1 MFSPMDDQTVL
12 SRINE
17 LVAEEERLLETN
29 RGMEG
34 LSEADDARLKAV
46 EVALD
51 QCWDLLRQRRAR
63 RHAGQD
69 PDEAEIRDPSTV
81 EGYVQ

>member
-1 MFSPMDDQTVL
+1 MDDVDIVHRITALADEEHALERAHAGEPL
-12 SRINE
+12 SDDE
-17 LVAEEERLLETN
+17 L
-29 RGMEG
+29 
-34 LSEADDARLKAV
+34 ARMRSL

-69 PDEAEIRDPSTV
+69 PDEAAVRPEDVV
-81 EGYVQ
+81 ERYKQ

>member
-1 MFSPMDDQTVL
+1 MDDKTVL
-12 SRINE
+12 NRIND
-17 LVAEEERLLETN
+17 LVAEEERLLESS
-29 RGMEG
+29 RAIEG
-34 LSEADDARLKAV
+34 LSDADDARLKAV

-51 QCWDLLRQRRAR
+51 QCWDLLRQRRAK

-69 PDEAEIRDPSTV
+69 PDEAQVRDPSTV

>member
-1 MFSPMDDQTVL
+1 MDDNAVL

-17 LVAEEERLLETN
+17 LVAEEERLLQSSQGT
-29 RGMEG
+29 EG
-34 LSEADDARLKAV
+34 ISEADDARLKRV

-69 PDEAEIRDPSTV
+69 PDEAHVRDATTV
-81 EGYVQ
+81 EGYKQ

>member
-1 MFSPMDDQTVL
+1 MDDKTVL
-12 SRINE
+12 SHINE
-17 LVAEEERLLETN
+17 LVAEEERLLESS
-29 RGMEG
+29 RAMEG
-34 LSEADDARLKAV
+34 LSDSEDARLKAV

-51 QCWDLLRQRRAR
+51 QCWDLLRQRRAK

-69 PDEAEIRDPSTV
+69 PDEAEVRDPSTV